1 MREKLLVG
9 AAIKDITP
17 EMSLFL
23 YGYPYVE
30 RMSKGAHDPLYASA
44 MVLDNGEDIIIF
56 CAVDIIF
63 ITKEI
68 TAGVRKILKDK
79 IDVPVENIMISASHT
94 HSGPMTKNVI
104 FADPVVPPVD
114 REFITDFINQIAEVI
129 IEAYNNRIEA
139 EIAVTTAD
147 GTGVGGNRIDKTG
160 TVDSEV
166 PVIIVRRAD
175 NRELYIVSTAY
186 CMHPTVIHEDSKLY
200 SADFPG
206 YTREYLSGKFG
217 KELIYLYQTGP
228 EGNQSP
234 RHFISGT
241 NFDEAKRLGYLL
253 GERIYNAITG
263 VEENKFKKNVKL
275 KAISSFVD
283 LPKRDFMSVEDA
295 EKRFCIA
302 DEEYN
307 RLKKEGADPREVRTA
322 ECARF
327 GYDEAVTLTKAAHSG
342 KLENV
347 YREIL
352 PAEIMVFLVD
362 ETVFVSL
369 PCEIFVEYSLWIKER
384 SPKKAY
390 VLCLTNGALEAYII
404 TREILEQG
412 GYEAAIALFLPD
424 AGEKLVDESIKLI
437 ESL

>member
-17 EMSLFL
+17 ERSLFL
-23 YGYPYVE
+23 YGYPYVK
-30 RMSKGAHDPLYASA
+30 RMSKGVHDPLYVSA
-44 MVLDNGEDIIIF
+44 LVLDNGEDAIIF
-56 CAVDIIF
+56 CAADIIF

-68 TAGVRKILKDK
+68 TAGVREIVKDK
-79 IDVPVENIMISASHT
+79 IDIPIENIMISASHT

-104 FADPVVPPVD
+104 FEDPVVPPAD

-139 EIAVTTAD
+139 EIAITTAD

-160 TVDSEV
+160 PVNPEV
-166 PVIIVRRAD
+166 SVIVVRRAD
-175 NRELYIVSTAY
+175 NKKLYAVSTVY

-206 YTREYLSGKFG
+206 YTREYLSEKFG
-217 KELIYLYQTGP
+217 KEFIYLYQTGP

-253 GERIYNAITG
+253 GERIYNTITRL
-263 VEENKFKKNVKL
+263 EENRFKRNVKL
-275 KAISSFVD
+275 KAMSSFID
-283 LPKRDFMSVEDA
+283 LPKRNFLSVEDA
-295 EKRFCIA
+295 EESSREA

-307 RLKKEGADPREVRTA
+307 RLKKEGADPKKVRTA

-342 KLENV
+342 RLEDV
-347 YREIL
+347 YRKIL
-352 PAEIMVFLVD
+352 PAEITVFQVD
-362 ETVFVSL
+362 EAVFVSL

-390 VLCLTNGALEAYII
+390 VLCLTNGALEGYII
-404 TREILEQG
+404 TREILEDG
-412 GYEAAIALFLPD
+412 GYEAAITLFLPD

>member
-17 EMSLFL
+17 ERSLFL
-23 YGYPYVE
+23 YGYPYVK
-30 RMSKGAHDPLYASA
+30 RMSKGVHDPLYASA
-44 MVLDNGEDIIIF
+44 LVLDNGKDAIVF
-56 CAVDIIF
+56 CAADIIF

-68 TAGVRKILKDK
+68 TAGVRKIVKDK

-104 FADPVVPPVD
+104 FADPVIPPVD
-114 REFITDFINQIAEVI
+114 REFITDFINQIAKII

-139 EIAVTTAD
+139 EIAVTMAD

-160 TVDSEV
+160 TVDPEV
-166 PVIIVRRAD
+166 PVIAVRRAD
-175 NRELYIVSTAY
+175 NKKLYVVSTVY

-217 KELIYLYQTGP
+217 KEFIYLYQTGP

-253 GERIYNAITG
+253 GERIYNAIIG
-263 VEENKFKKNVKL
+263 VEENRFKKNVKL
-275 KAISSFVD
+275 KAMSSFID

-295 EKRFCIA
+295 EKSSREA
-302 DEEYN
+302 DEEYK
-307 RLKKEGADPREVRTA
+307 RLKKEGADPREVRTV

-327 GYDEAVTLTKAAHSG
+327 GYNEAVTLTKAAHSG

-352 PAEIMVFLVD
+352 PAEITVFLVD

-369 PCEIFVEYSLWIKER
+369 PGEIFVEYSLWIKEM

-390 VLCLTNGALEAYII
+390 VLCLTNGELEAYII
-404 TREILEQG
+404 TKEILKQG
-412 GYEAAIALFLPD
+412 GYEAAISLFLSD